1 MKHRLFTFAPA
12 LSLMLCV
19 AIVLLW
25 SRSYWQGDELTVL
38 RRNETDRQIAQYKF
52 YSGRGV
58 IFLSRVIYV
67 FLTPEQ
73 VARFGPPSGIL
84 RGSFRPPLVGLDG
97 KGALLPRM
105 GSDATG
111 GVVYAIV
118 PLWCMALPLLIPFG
132 WRMIRIRQICR
143 RQSRLECPNCG
154 YDLRASKDRC
164 PECRTPIRSNTHA
177 SV

>member
-1 MKHRLFTFAPA
+1 MKYRLFTFAPT

-19 AIVLLW
+19 ATVVLW
-25 SRSYWQGDELTVL
+25 SRSYWTGDELTVL
-38 RRNETDRQIAQYKF
+38 RRSETDRQIAQYKF

-58 IFLSRVIYV
+58 IFLSRVVYV
-67 FLTPEQ
+67 FRTPEQ

-84 RGSFRPPLVGLDG
+84 RGSFHPPLAGLDG
-97 KGALLPRM
+97 KGALVPRM

-118 PLWCMALPLLIPFG
+118 PLWCIASPLLIPFG
-132 WRMIRIRQICR
+132 WRMIRFRQIRR

-154 YDLRASKDRC
+154 YDLRASNDRC
-164 PECRTPIRSNTHA
+164 PECGTTIRSHTDA